1 MIIQEFK
8 TDLSLYEIYDIFK
21 DDHRETMLLNSSVTD
36 ENLGQYSFIGLNLF
50 VKLQLCKNQVLI
62 NGEVQSKDFFNSL
75 RKILNRYKVENET
88 YLPFVCGGI
97 GYLSYD
103 FGQKCEEI
111 ESGMEEEVDIPSA
124 MFNFYDNIIIFDH
137 KNNKSFISSMEIM
150 SKGTGSID
158 EILKKISESRHIN
171 KNNLSS
177 GHIDIDEKFEQKGF
191 HSNFCKK
198 DYIEAIRKTKNYIRE
213 GHVYITNMTQRFVK
227 ETYKDG
233 YTIFKELMAVSPA
246 PFSAYLDF
254 NDFKIISSS
263 PERFLKIDNGK
274 MQTRP
279 IKGTRPRGCNFEEDM
294 FNKEELKNSEKDKSE
309 LLMIVDLER
318 NDLSKVCKKN
328 SVKVTEL
335 FEIEEYSTVFHL
347 ISNVEG
353 ALDSEKDIVHGIE
366 ATFPGGSITGAPKI
380 RAMEIIDEL
389 EHSKRNIYTG
399 SLGYIS
405 FHDTCDL
412 NIIIRS
418 ILLKDNKAYFG
429 VGGGITYESE
439 EEFEYEETLHK
450 AKAIMKILE

>member
-1 MIIQEFK
+1 MVIQEFK
-8 TDLSLYEIYDIFK
+8 TDLSLYEIYNVFK
-21 DDHRETMLLNSSVTD
+21 DNHKESMLLDSSLVD
-36 ENLGQYSFIGLNLF
+36 YNLGQYSFIGLNLF
-50 VKLQLCKNQVLI
+50 LKLKLCKNQVLI
-62 NGEVQSKDFFNSL
+62 NGEVQAKDFFESL
-75 RKILNRYKVENET
+75 RKILNRYKVENDT
-88 YLPFVCGGI
+88 YLPFICGGI

-103 FGQKCEEI
+103 FGQKCEGV
-111 ESGMEEEVDIPSA
+111 ESAMDEEVDIPLA

-137 KNNKSFISSMEIM
+137 KNNKKFISSMEIM

-158 EILKKISESRHIN
+158 EILKKISENRHIN
-171 KNNLSS
+171 KHKLSLE
-177 GHIDIDEKFEQKGF
+177 HIDIDESFEQKGF
-191 HSNFCKK
+191 YSNFCKK
-198 DYIEAIRKTKNYIRE
+198 DYIEAISRTKDYIRE
-213 GHVYITNMTQRFVK
+213 GHVYITNMTQRFIK
-227 ETYKDG
+227 DTHKDG
-233 YTIFKELMAVSPA
+233 YEIFKELMQLSPS

-254 NDFKIISSS
+254 DDFKIISSS

-279 IKGTRPRGCNFEEDM
+279 IKGTRPRGCNIEEDM
-294 FNKEELKNSEKDKSE
+294 HNKEELQNSEKDKSE

-328 SVKVTEL
+328 SVKVNEL

-353 ALDSEKDIVHGIE
+353 TLDIGKDVVHGIE

-389 EHSKRNIYTG
+389 EHTKRNIYTG
-399 SLGYIS
+399 ALGYIS

-450 AKAIMKILE
+450 AKAIMKVLE